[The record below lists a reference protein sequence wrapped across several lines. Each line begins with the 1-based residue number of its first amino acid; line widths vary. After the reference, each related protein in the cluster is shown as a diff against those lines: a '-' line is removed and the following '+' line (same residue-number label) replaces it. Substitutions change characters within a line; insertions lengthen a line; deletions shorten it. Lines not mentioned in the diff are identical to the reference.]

1 MKKKNP
7 GYGPGKWVWEE
18 ISNHVDMGIKGK
30 NEGRLAR
37 IGGRPKGEEDLV
49 GARNC

>member
-1 MKKKNP
+1 MQAVNHYC
-7 GYGPGKWVWEE
+7 GSRKWVWED
-18 ISNHVDMGIKGK
+18 ILDYVDMGIKGK
-30 NEGRLAR
+30 KEGRLAR